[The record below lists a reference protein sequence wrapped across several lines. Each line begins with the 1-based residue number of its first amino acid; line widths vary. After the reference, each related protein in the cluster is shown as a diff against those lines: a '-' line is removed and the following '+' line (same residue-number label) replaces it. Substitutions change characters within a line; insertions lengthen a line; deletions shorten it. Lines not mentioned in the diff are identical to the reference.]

1 MIDPAM
7 VHRKLSLITT
17 DLKRLKDLVA
27 RTREALLSDEIG
39 LAAAERYLER
49 VIGRMI
55 DINYHL
61 ITSEGEPPPKDYYL
75 SFVQLSIKPAILDKQ
90 FAEEIANAAGLRNRI
105 VHEYDDIDP
114 GLTIEGMRAAVRDIP
129 LYAGAVLKYLEKRRK
144 DRDPAE

>member
-1 MIDPAM
+1 MIDPEM

-17 DLKRLKDLVA
+17 DLKRLKELVA
-27 RTREALLSDEIG
+27 RTRDVLLSDEVA
-39 LAAAERYLER
+39 LAAGERYLER

-75 SFVQLSIKPAILDKQ
+75 SFIQLSIKPVILDKQ
-90 FAEEIANAAGLRNRI
+90 FAEGIASAAGLRNRI

-114 GLTIEGMRAAVRDIP
+114 GLTFEGIRAAVRDIP
-129 LYAGAVLKYLEKRRK
+129 LYAKAVLEYLESRR
-144 DRDPAE
+144 